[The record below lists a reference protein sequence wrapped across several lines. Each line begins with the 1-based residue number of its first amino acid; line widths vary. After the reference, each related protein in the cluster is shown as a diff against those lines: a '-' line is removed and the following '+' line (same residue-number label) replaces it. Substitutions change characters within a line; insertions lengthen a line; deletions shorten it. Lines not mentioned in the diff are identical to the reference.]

1 MRPLRGSH
9 EHASTSCIPVT
20 LTILSRV
27 QVLVTGVKRVLI
39 ETPACDGHSL
49 IPVLKLPLLVRFYHS
64 FLPPLNHKVISTGM
78 NDIYSPCLVPNLFDK
93 RSWADLGVVWGD
105 LPSPLP
111 ISVSVKFCTWY
122 VATDNSVKQRDRVL
136 TVKAALER
144 NLSSQVNAMS
154 SKIAERNCYGNI
166 VCDRLQ
172 NSPYFCVFKYA
183 RAVKQKV
190 WNEAENRERDWE
202 RDTHALRACEA
213 CALGARKTLT
223 PRFTDFWEKKTRLFC
238 SLQAK

>member
-20 LTILSRV
+20 LTTLSRV

-111 ISVSVKFCTWY
+111 ISVSVKFCIWY
-122 VATDNSVKQRDRVL
+122 VATDNSVKRRDRVL

-166 VCDRLQ
+166 DCKTVRTFAYSSTREQSNKRSGTRLKTE
-172 NSPYFCVFKYA
+172 SEIV
-183 RAVKQKV
+183 
-190 WNEAENRERDWE
+190 RDWE

-223 PRFTDFWEKKTRLFC
+223 PRFTDFWEKKNPAV
-238 SLQAK
+238 LQSTG